1 MWKIHEGFNKAV
13 EAASSLT
20 KSKKSSEKKKF
31 LAKKKVQDK
40 NSSQKNM
47 LYSEKINKLE
57 TTQDPKSP
65 RASSLKNIEILHKNP
80 AADLKEDKTISPSS
94 VLPPTAE
101 ALDLP
106 KKLPGEVSMTI
117 SNSERPN
124 PTTTTAQPNETN
136 VISEDTFLINPE
148 IPGSSDHFNF
158 DGQLSSIFSPL
169 QIERLFNAE
178 ISRQDS
184 TSDDNSIKKILW
196 GNSSIS
202 EHNFNNHSP
211 QINIDSPKDDNID
224 SMINDLNLNPS
235 SIFNKNQHVFADTEN
250 FPPMYNNSIPA
261 LKNTIRNDSHD
272 SIPSS
277 RKSFKNSDSFN
288 DLPSLPEDNF
298 INSALYSTDPHEN
311 LLINNRKKISE
322 LAPKASFYSK
332 ASFSKTEPDFL
343 LKQKTRSDHSKYR
356 NNDSF
361 ENQLSQKM
369 IFLNSA
375 SREFEIEKLNR
386 SITDRGH
393 KNYPSTSQSIFS
405 RNPQFDSINE
415 SSKLITSSLKLPS
428 PAIAADRL
436 KLKKSIESYNASS
449 LFETKIQ
456 RKSLHEK
463 YSRKSEG
470 YKLLNNRIRQKVMP
484 PLPYDQ
490 TNALSSREPSI
501 LNSRS
506 FISSKKNGS
515 YRSSISNKTSKSVM
529 VLLTPDDFAVPLP
542 ERIGDM
548 VLDKEKKQWVNVSQ
562 IKPDSRRSSV
572 KAVEENTHYSTVNQ
586 PPFDRQVHESN
597 NASSS
602 ESIRHYSTT
611 NSKHLL
617 KKSPAKFSP
626 SRLKR
631 FSNNEYTDYTE
642 SNEVDYKYIENSD
655 SSENKIT
662 YSQQN
667 PPIINGRN
675 SSDSTKNVNE
685 SQDFNLIEIYSRPD
699 RMSDYDLP
707 SLKNSKKTG
716 VSGSFNLSKKTLL
729 YPKYSPPELINRSS
743 DSSPNTNSSSNS
755 NSYDR
760 KAPLSDLEIHPPNN
774 SSAFEQNDSKSASD
788 TLMLRLNSWKNEF
801 SDLTSISLKSCGLR
815 NLVGL
820 SSCFPELESLDIDD
834 NKVVSFD
841 GIPSNI
847 LFLQA
852 RNNWFSLG
860 NEESEPRLSKLLPH
874 LEFIDMSENQVSN
887 LSLFSGLIHLRV
899 LILNRNQISSLKP
912 LKNVRRLTSLSISD
926 NFIKSIDLDPKD
938 ISSIEHLNLSNNR
951 IEELH
956 NVDNFLNL
964 KELILESNDISVW
977 SIKKPLEKL
986 VNLRLSGN
994 PRLFRSA
1001 GDILD
1006 NSTLCNLLPSLKS
1019 LFLDGIYIR
1028 SVGNPES
1035 YPIKHQIKSNPYRIS
1050 NEFSSSNNSFASAGS
1065 NLSSSYDYGLVD
1077 SEDNVNKSSSYFDSS
1092 NTPRISYSNS
1102 SPLKHLSLKGNIK
1115 TRNLETKI
1123 NFENLQN
1130 LKSLHI
1136 TGRKVVLGN
1145 SSNKLDY
1152 FPGNFAMGLPKLPFL
1167 TTLELVGCNI
1177 NELPNNIGFSLPS
1190 LEILDV
1196 SVNSNLHTLPTS
1208 IKKCRKLTILRC
1220 QFTALGCICQ
1230 DEENSSS
1237 SNDNQSYFNKN
1248 VHNSEYNVHARGS
1261 VEFRKVQAQFQDSR
1275 NSTELVASRNWP
1287 NKLVGI
1293 LRGLNRL
1300 AELDIRGCP
1309 LTRYIYSPLDELSDF
1324 IIPKYIPADKYSS
1337 YIQPRLASKNNSV
1350 PRLNLK
1356 INTDINKNLISSSLS
1371 PETREAMFSQVE
1383 SLAACKISN
1392 RNSAEIFS
1400 ANAISLSEPSHN
1412 SNKYYGS
1419 IYRFENDQSISQLNS
1434 KTGNAA
1440 SNSHYQYQIYGYA
1453 SDLSI
1458 KALEEWA
1465 RTDEAFEAW
1474 ISKTII
1480 GKNLVEYRKYY
1491 RTQIISA
1498 LPKLKWL
1505 DGIACDHK

>member
-1 MWKIHEGFNKAV
+1 M
-13 EAASSLT
+13 
-20 KSKKSSEKKKF
+20 
-31 LAKKKVQDK
+31 DK
-40 NSSQKNM
+40 NSSQKNIP
-47 LYSEKINKLE
+47 YSEKTNRPE
-57 TTQDPKSP
+57 TTRDLKSSK
-65 RASSLKNIEILHKNP
+65 ASSLKNIEIPHNNP
-80 AADLKEDKTISPSS
+80 TADLKENSIMSPNS
-94 VLPPTAE
+94 VLPPIAE

-117 SNSERPN
+117 SNLERPI
-124 PTTTTAQPNETN
+124 PTPTAALSNDTN
-136 VISEDTFLINPE
+136 IVSEDTFLINPE

-178 ISRQDS
+178 ISRQNS
-184 TSDDNSIKKILW
+184 SNDDNSIKKILW
-196 GNSSIS
+196 GNSSNS
-202 EHNFNNHSP
+202 EQNFDNRSP
-211 QINIDSPKDDNID
+211 QINIDSPNDDNID

-235 SIFNKNQHVFADTEN
+235 SIFNKNQHVLADTEN
-250 FPPMYNNSIPA
+250 FPPIYINSIPTY
-261 LKNTIRNDSHD
+261 KDTVQNNSHD
-272 SIPSS
+272 SIPSF

-298 INSALYSTDPHEN
+298 INSALFSTAPHEN
-311 LLINNRKKISE
+311 LLINNKNKISE

-343 LKQKTRSDHSKYR
+343 LKQKTKTNHSKYR

-386 SITDRGH
+386 SITDRGL

-415 SSKLITSSLKLPS
+415 SSKLITSSLKSPS
-428 PAIAADRL
+428 PNISADRL
-436 KLKKSIESYNASS
+436 KLKKSVESYNASS

-456 RKSLHEK
+456 RKSLHDK

-470 YKLLNNRIRQKVMP
+470 YKLLNNRIRQKAMP
-484 PLPYDQ
+484 PLPYNQ
-490 TNALSSREPSI
+490 SSALSSREPSV
-501 LNSRS
+501 LNSGS
-506 FISSKKNGS
+506 FVSSKKNGS
-515 YRSSISNKTSKSVM
+515 YKSSNSNKTSKSVM

-562 IKPDSRRSSV
+562 IKPDSRRSSI
-572 KAVEENTHYSTVNQ
+572 KAVEDNTHYSTVNEL
-586 PPFDRQVHESN
+586 PLERQRFGSN

-617 KKSPAKFSP
+617 KKPPAKFSP
-626 SRLKR
+626 SKLKK
-631 FSNNEYTDYTE
+631 FSNNEYTDYTDYTE
-642 SNEVDYKYIENSD
+642 SKELDYKYIENSD
-655 SSENKIT
+655 SSENKSIF
-662 YSQQN
+662 SPKN
-667 PPIINGRN
+667 PPVINNRN

-685 SQDFNLIEIYSRPD
+685 SQDFNLIEIYSRPH
-699 RMSDYDLP
+699 RMNDYDLP
-707 SLKNSKKTG
+707 RLKNANNRD

-729 YPKYSPPELINRSS
+729 YPKYSPPELINGSS
-743 DSSPNTNSSSNS
+743 DSSPNTNSSLNS

-760 KAPLSDLEIHPPNN
+760 KAPLDDLKISPRNS
-774 SSAFEQNDSKSASD
+774 SSAFEQSDLNSASD
-788 TLMLRLNSWKNEF
+788 TLMLRLNSWKNDF

-847 LFLQA
+847 LSLQA

-977 SIKKPLEKL
+977 SIQKPLEKL

-1006 NSTLCNLLPSLKS
+1006 NSTLCSLLPSLKS

-1035 YPIKHQIKSNPYRIS
+1035 YPIKHQNKSKPYRVS

-1065 NLSSSYDYGLVD
+1065 NLSSCYDYGLVD
-1077 SEDNVNKSSSYFDSS
+1077 SEDSANKSCSYFDSS
-1092 NTPRISYSNS
+1092 NIPRISYSNS

-1152 FPGNFAMGLPKLPFL
+1152 LPGSFAMGLPKLPFL

-1177 NELPNNIGFSLPS
+1177 NELPYNIGFSLPS

-1237 SNDNQSYFNKN
+1237 NNDNQSYFNKSTQ
-1248 VHNSEYNVHARGS
+1248 NSEYNVHARGS
-1261 VEFRKVQAQFQDSR
+1261 MEFRKVQAQFQDSR
-1275 NSTELVASRNWP
+1275 KSTELVASRNWP

-1324 IIPKYIPADKYSS
+1324 IIPKYIPGDKYTS
-1337 YIQPRLASKNNSV
+1337 YIQPRLASKNNSI
-1350 PRLNLK
+1350 PRMSLK

-1371 PETREAMFSQVE
+1371 PETKEAMLSQVE

-1392 RNSAEIFS
+1392 RNSTEIFS
-1400 ANAISLSEPSHN
+1400 ANALSLSESSHN
-1412 SNKYYGS
+1412 SSKYYGS
-1419 IYRFENDQSISQLNS
+1419 IYRFENDQSISHLNS
-1434 KTGNAA
+1434 KTGNSTS

-1458 KALEEWA
+1458 KSLEEWA